1 MRDQRIG
8 DASICDPWVEHRV
21 VLDLLVNSHPML
33 WTTPELARAI
43 CSSAEAKRADGPGEA
58 AIEDALQELYGFG
71 LVNRSGQFAFA
82 TRAAVEFARLRL

>member
-8 DASICDPWVEHRV
+8 DVSICDPWVDHRV
-21 VLDLLVNSHPML
+21 VLDLLVSSHPTL
-33 WTTPELARAI
+33 WTVGELARTI
-43 CSSAEAKRADGPGEA
+43 CSSAEAKRAEGPGEA
-58 AIEDALQELYGFG
+58 AVEDALQELYGFG